1 MLQHRHDAQQ
11 KRENT
16 RPTARLRRARELRAV
31 VGERFGQRRL
41 GELGFGLFEFFF
53 LVLFLLRVVVEL
65 LGVAHLA
72 AGEQTAARRLLLD
85 DRVLALGERLLH
97 GLGQDVLQAH
107 GLGLVVLRG
116 LFFGSFFRL
125 GFHRLFGLFRAGE
138 GDDGDAGGL
147 IRRFIHRFFR
157 RLRLF
162 RQGDDLRRLLF
173 LRGRLACFFFRFGRG
188 GRAAAVLGQNALER
202 EFRVL
207 VHAAGRVFQQQ
218 LGVGERFFK
227 FKVFGVHIVP
237 SLPSLPQALAHRLVE
252 EDGRRRGGVERRNFT
267 LHRDADEEVALFAHQ
282 SRHAVALAADDDGR
296 GALEVR
302 GV

>member
-16 RPTARLRRARELRAV
+16 RPTACLRRARKLGAV

-107 GLGLVVLRG
+107 GLGLVVLRRF
-116 LFFGSFFRL
+116 FFGFRVRFL
-125 GFHRLFGLFRAGE
+125 FRFGFYRLFGLFRTGE
-138 GDDGDAGGL
+138 GDNREADGL
-147 IRRFIHRFFR
+147 VRRIVRALFR

-162 RQGDDLRRLLF
+162 RQGNDL
-173 LRGRLACFFFRFGRG
+173 C
-188 GRAAAVLGQNALER
+188 
-202 EFRVL
+202 
-207 VHAAGRVFQQQ
+207 
-218 LGVGERFFK
+218 
-227 FKVFGVHIVP
+227 
-237 SLPSLPQALAHRLVE
+237 
-252 EDGRRRGGVERRNFT
+252 
-267 LHRDADEEVALFAHQ
+267 
-282 SRHAVALAADDDGR
+282 
-296 GALEVR
+296 
-302 GV
+302 